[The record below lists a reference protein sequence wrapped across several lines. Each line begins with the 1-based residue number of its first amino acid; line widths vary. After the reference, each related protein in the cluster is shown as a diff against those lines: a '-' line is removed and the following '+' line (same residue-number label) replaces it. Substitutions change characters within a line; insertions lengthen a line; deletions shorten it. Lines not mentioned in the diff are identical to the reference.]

1 MDRGGGLMDKEKL
14 KVVNRLQIIA
24 LVLTVVFSF
33 IPAIGAIYIDPNAWI
48 GLNGDILSVIVIFF
62 IIYYSCKLGLKLWGA
77 VAKRL

>member
-1 MDRGGGLMDKEKL
+1 MDKEKL
-14 KVVNRLQIIA
+14 KVVNRLQMIA

-48 GLNGDILSVIVIFF
+48 GVNGDLLSVIFIFF
-62 IIYYSCKLGLKLWGA
+62 ISYYSCKIVLKLWGS